1 MTNATQAPGLPNTDY
16 YAPNFRVEIEGEELD
31 PQTHGDIL
39 DLKVVMDKDNMA
51 SFDFTVNNWD
61 DKTVAFKYSD
71 SHTFDVGKQVHIMM
85 GYADRMLSMVSG
97 QIASMTPRFVEGQAS
112 TLTVSGQDGMALLR
126 DSQPEDGET
135 IQYLQKAD
143 WEIAQAIAE
152 RHGLNFEATRE
163 GEVHAEVIQR
173 NQDDARFLM
182 ERAKR
187 IDFDCFI
194 VTDPQSNE
202 STLNFVRPP
211 DGREAGPIRSYQF
224 VWGQS
229 LISFTPTISLSRQV
243 SRVTVRGWDD
253 RSKQAI
259 VATATAEDLPE
270 TGSGSS
276 GPQVVADSMPR
287 RQEVVVDSPV
297 ASIEEARELAASILR
312 ERAYEFI
319 TGVGRC
325 IGLADLRCGDNIELQ
340 RLGRFSGTYYVK
352 KVSHSIGGS
361 GYMTE
366 FEARRLFHPDDAQEE
381 GS

>member
-1 MTNATQAPGLPNTDY
+1 MQDVTQTAGLPNTDY

-31 PQTHGDIL
+31 REAHGDIL
-39 DLKVVMDKDNMA
+39 ELKVVMDKDNMT

-61 DKTVAFKYSD
+61 DKTIAFKYSD
-71 SHTFDVGKQVHIMM
+71 RNTFDVGKHVHIMM

-97 QIASMTPRFVEGQAS
+97 QIATMTPRFVDGQAS

-126 DSQPEDGET
+126 DSQPGDGET

-163 GEVHAEVIQR
+163 GEVHTEVIQR
-173 NQDDARFLM
+173 NQDDAQFLM

-194 VTDPQSNE
+194 ITDPESNE

-211 DGREAGPIRSYQF
+211 DGRTAGPIRTYQF
-224 VWGQS
+224 VWGES

-243 SRVTVRGWDD
+243 STVTVRGWDD
-253 RSKQAI
+253 RTKQAI
-259 VATATAEDLPE
+259 VATATADDLPE

-276 GPQVVADSMPR
+276 GPQVVADTMPR

-297 ASIEEARELAASILR
+297 ASYEEARDLAISILR

-352 KVSHSIGGS
+352 KVSHSIGGN
-361 GYMTE
+361 GYLTD
-366 FEARRLFHPDDAQEE
+366 FEARRLFHPDQAQQ
-381 GS
+381 GGA

>member
-1 MTNATQAPGLPNTDY
+1 
-16 YAPNFRVEIEGEELD
+16 
-31 PQTHGDIL
+31 
-39 DLKVVMDKDNMA
+39 
-51 SFDFTVNNWD
+51 
-61 DKTVAFKYSD
+61 
-71 SHTFDVGKQVHIMM
+71 
-85 GYADRMLSMVSG
+85 MLSMVSG
-97 QIASMTPRFVEGQAS
+97 QIASMTPRFADGQAS

-143 WEIAQAIAE
+143 WEIAQVIAE
-152 RHGLNFEATRE
+152 RHGLSFVATEE

-173 NQDDARFLM
+173 NQDDAQFLM

-194 VTDPQSNE
+194 VTDSESSE

-211 DGREAGPIRSYQF
+211 DGREAGPIRTYQF

-243 SRVTVRGWDD
+243 SQVTVRGWDD
-253 RSKQAI
+253 RTKQAI

-297 ASIEEARELAASILR
+297 ASYEEARELAISILR

-319 TGVGRC
+319 NGTGRC

-352 KVSHSIGGS
+352 KVSHSIGS
-361 GYMTE
+361 NGYLTD
-366 FEARRLFHPDDAQEE
+366 FEARRLFHPDEAEEE
-381 GS
+381 GT